1 MIFGPNDQQFTVTL
15 LTWKNFHKEGQ
26 RKNKKAFRLFLQGG
40 QQKRAKNINFF
51 LFFCCRLDFT
61 VYLSFK
67 SGKLQKGCGQILG
80 QLLRFDFFVYWERSY
95 FFLLGKMK
103 QSSPGHCVNL
113 DLFGWRNTGI
123 KIVFLVSL
131 FEICS

>member
-1 MIFGPNDQQFTVTL
+1 MTL

-51 LFFCCRLDFT
+51 LFFAADWISR
-61 VYLSFK
+61 Y
-67 SGKLQKGCGQILG
+67 IY
-80 QLLRFDFFVYWERSY
+80 LLRVGNCKKAVDRYQASY
-95 FFLLGKMK
+95 FVSTYSFTEKDLAFLLGKMK

>member
-1 MIFGPNDQQFTVTL
+1 MGNC
-15 LTWKNFHKEGQ
+15 
-26 RKNKKAFRLFLQGG
+26 KKAVDRYQ
-40 QQKRAKNINFF
+40 A
-51 LFFCCRLDFT
+51 
-61 VYLSFK
+61 
-67 SGKLQKGCGQILG
+67 
-80 QLLRFDFFVYWERSY
+80 SY
-95 FFLLGKMK
+95 FVSTFSFTEKDLAFLLGKMK